1 MALLNIQ
8 FDQNEIAEAQKG
20 GDFAPIPA
28 GTYIAQINR
37 SEIKQTKAGTG
48 SYLSLGFQIIDGE
61 YANRVIFQNITLA
74 NPNQVAAQIGREQLA
89 QLAGACG
96 IYQLGDSQ
104 ELHGIPMQIRVGIEV
119 DKTGQYEPS
128 NNIKKFMSLQ
138 GQAPSAQAPVQQQ
151 PQQGFAPQQA
161 PVTQGAKRQ
170 PWERG
175 ATA

>member
-8 FDQNEIAEAQKG
+8 FDQNEIAEAQK
-20 GDFAPIPA
+20 DNYSPIPA

-37 SEIKQTKAGTG
+37 SEVKSTKAGTG

-128 NNIKKFMSLQ
+128 NNIKKFMALQ
-138 GQAPSAQAPVQQQ
+138 GQAPSVQAPVQQQ
-151 PQQGFAPQQA
+151 PQGFAPQT
-161 PVTQGAKRQ
+161 PVTQAAKPH
-170 PWERG
+170 PWVRG
-175 ATA
+175 ASA

>member
-8 FDQNEIAEAQKG
+8 FDQNEIAQAQK
-20 GDFAPIPA
+20 DNYSPIPA

-37 SEIKQTKAGTG
+37 SEVKSTKAGTG

-128 NNIKKFMSLQ
+128 NNIKKFMALQ
-138 GQAPSAQAPVQQQ
+138 GQAPSVQAPVQQQ
-151 PQQGFAPQQA
+151 PQQQGFAPQT
-161 PVTQGAKRQ
+161 PVTQAAKPH
-170 PWERG
+170 PWVRG

>member
-8 FDQNEIAEAQKG
+8 FDQNEIAQAQKG

-74 NPNQVAAQIGREQLA
+74 NHNQVAAQIGREQLA

>member
-8 FDQNEIAEAQKG
+8 FDQNEIAEAQK
-20 GDFAPIPA
+20 DNYSPIPA

-37 SEIKQTKAGTG
+37 SEVKSTKAGTG

-128 NNIKKFMSLQ
+128 NNIKKFMALQ
-138 GQAPSAQAPVQQQ
+138 GQAPSVQAPVQQQ
-151 PQQGFAPQQA
+151 PQQAFSQPQA
-161 PVTQGAKRQ
+161 PVTQGAKRN

>member
-8 FDQNEIAEAQKG
+8 FDQNEIAQAQKG

>member
-8 FDQNEIAEAQKG
+8 FDQNEIAEAQK
-20 GDFAPIPA
+20 DNYSPIPA

-37 SEIKQTKAGTG
+37 SEVKSTKAGTG

-128 NNIKKFMSLQ
+128 NNIKKFMALQ
-138 GQAPSAQAPVQQQ
+138 GQAPTTQAPVQQQ
-151 PQQGFAPQQA
+151 PQGFAPQQA

>member
-8 FDQNEIAEAQKG
+8 FDQTEIAQAQKG

-37 SEIKQTKAGTG
+37 SEIKSTKAGTG
-48 SYLSLGFQIIDGE
+48 SYLSLGFQIVEGE
-61 YANRVIFQNITLA
+61 YEGRMIFQNITLA

-128 NNIKKFMSLQ
+128 NNIKKFMALQ
-138 GQAPSAQAPVQQQ
+138 GQAPSVQAPVQQQ

>member
-8 FDQNEIAEAQKG
+8 FDQNEIAEAQK
-20 GDFAPIPA
+20 DNYSPIPA
-28 GTYIAQINR
+28 GTYIAQINS
-37 SEIKQTKAGTG
+37 SEVKSTKAGTG
-48 SYLSLGFQIIDGE
+48 SYLSLGFQIIEGE
-61 YANRVIFQNITLA
+61 YEGRMIFQNITLA
-74 NPNQVAAQIGREQLA
+74 NPNQMAAQIGREQLA

-128 NNIKKFMSLQ
+128 NNIKKFMALQ
-138 GQAPSAQAPVQQQ
+138 GQAPSVQAPVQQQ

>member
-89 QLAGACG
+89 QLSGACG

-138 GQAPSAQAPVQQQ
+138 SQALSAQAPVQQQ